1 MPSLT
6 ALSAIVVSTPLLAGC
21 LLLLSWLQHPRQ
33 AALAIWGSGFLTA
46 SAAAALIVVAR
57 GVIPEF
63 WSVIV
68 GNALFAAMYGIFWSG
83 ARKFEGRAVSIS
95 LASLGILAW
104 LLASSIGP
112 VYARPEF
119 RAAVMAVI
127 GICYTLLAVR
137 ELWLGRDDGTWRWPI
152 MTLLLVHAAM
162 IPLRVPI
169 AGAWKHPDVT
179 NVDLLTFTIFEAA
192 FVSICCAYLFC
203 SLVKDRIAA
212 GFRRASV
219 VDALTGVANRRG
231 FFERGDR
238 LLARARFDNQPIAL
252 ITFDLDRFKGINDR
266 YGHSAG
272 DDILIA
278 FCRLAEAQ
286 MRPNDL
292 FARIGGEEFAAL
304 VPNTSLRDALR
315 LAERL
320 RVAFEATSH
329 TIEQSTIRTTVS
341 AGVALLSGAAPDL
354 AALLS
359 AGDQALYRA
368 KQAGRNRVEVS
379 SPILEC
385 DPDSRSK
392 ENHLSSRSAA

>member
-1 MPSLT
+1 M
-6 ALSAIVVSTPLLAGC
+6 VVFTPVLAGC

-33 AALAIWGSGFLTA
+33 SALAIWGFGFFTA

-57 GVIPEF
+57 GIIPDF
-63 WSVIV
+63 WSIIV
-68 GNALFAAMYGIFWSG
+68 GNALFAATYGILWSG
-83 ARKFEGRAVSIS
+83 ARKFEGKAVSIP
-95 LASLGILAW
+95 LASVGILAW
-104 LLASSIGP
+104 LVASTIGP
-112 VYARPEF
+112 IYAAPEF
-119 RAAVMAVI
+119 RASAMALI

-137 ELWLGRDDGTWRWPI
+137 ELWLGRGDGTWRWPVI
-152 MTLLLVHAAM
+152 TLLLVHAAL

-169 AGAWKHPDVT
+169 AGAWKHPDAT
-179 NVDLLTFTIFEAA
+179 NIDLLTFTIFEAA
-192 FVSICCAYLFC
+192 FVSISGAYLLC

-212 GFRRASV
+212 GFRRASL
-219 VDALTGVANRRG
+219 VDALTGVTNRRG

-238 LLARARFDNQPIAL
+238 LLAQARFDNQPIAL

-304 VPNTSLRDALR
+304 IPNTTLRDALR
-315 LAERL
+315 LAECL
-320 RVAFEATSH
+320 RAAFEATSH
-329 TIEQSTIRTTVS
+329 TMEQSTIRTTVS
-341 AGVALLSGAAPDL
+341 AGVALLSGAVPDL
-354 AALLS
+354 TTLLS

-368 KQAGRNRVEVS
+368 KQAGRNRIEVS
-379 SPILEC
+379 PPILEC
-385 DPDSRSK
+385 DPYGRCNKKFVAD
-392 ENHLSSRSAA
+392 RSAA